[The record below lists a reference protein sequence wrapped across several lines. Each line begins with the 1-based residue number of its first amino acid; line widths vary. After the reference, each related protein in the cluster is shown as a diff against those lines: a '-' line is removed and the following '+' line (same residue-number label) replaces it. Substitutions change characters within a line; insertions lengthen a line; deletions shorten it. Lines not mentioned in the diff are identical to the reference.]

1 MISGGF
7 QLGNRKVA
15 GADFGLDWPGL
26 RCGAHAR
33 TTGQPCKAP
42 AVTGKQRCRMHGGAK
57 GSGGPRG
64 EANGNYRAGQFT
76 KEMLAG
82 RKIWRASAR
91 ILEQYRREGE
101 REEKKA
107 AREFTVILGSDRA
120 WRQG

>member
-64 EANGNYRAGQFT
+64 EANGNYRTGGAIHQGNARRSHD
-76 KEMLAG
+76 LASFEHG
-82 RKIWRASAR
+82 GGADLAA
-91 ILEQYRREGE
+91 LEAIYR
-101 REEKKA
+101 
-107 AREFTVILGSDRA
+107 
-120 WRQG
+120 

>member
-1 MISGGF
+1 MGD
-7 QLGNRKVA
+7 RKVA

-42 AVTGKQRCRMHGGAK
+42 AVTGKQRCRMHGGAR

-64 EANGNYRAGQFT
+64 EANGNYRAGQYT

-82 RKIWRASAR
+82 RKEWRAAAR
-91 ILEQYRREGE
+91 ILDRFRREEE
-101 REEKKA
+101 REVKKA
-107 AREFTVILGSDRA
+107 ARAFTVIWGPDRA
-120 WRQG
+120 KAKVDKNG